1 MRVASGFTL
10 LMTDSMLGVDT
21 HIGVP
26 PTPYTPAAAYFPPA
40 PPTAPTI
47 LPAAM
52 PPSSSSP
59 VTVPHDGQG
68 HETHNATA
76 DASEPCLA
84 SDVALDNFHDLFLT
98 RRFHYDPTHALAT
111 GKVLTH
117 TSVYDEPTS
126 LPYCELEVLDVT
138 SGATLHHRVSGAAL
152 QLVSNEVNDF
162 VRKALMLCHAMA
174 EMQQEA
180 GAMAFASH
188 AVLRVKGSNNNTAY
202 RAYAMVR
209 GPCVSQARIQL
220 SLVAAATSGDGAARA
235 SCSSDPGFERIEDV
249 AHALGSPN
257 VNYSVPL
264 AATWLERS
272 FAVLMREQL
281 ARASGLPIAV
291 LPYHMQPTASV
302 AAVPPDP
309 AARSA
314 GAPEATMAD
323 YDS

>member
-1 MRVASGFTL
+1 MRVATGFTL

-26 PTPYTPAAAYFPPA
+26 PTPYTPAATYFPPA
-40 PPTAPTI
+40 PPPP
-47 LPAAM
+47 PAAM

-59 VTVPHDGQG
+59 VTVPHDGQA
-68 HETHNATA
+68 HATH
-76 DASEPCLA
+76 DAPTGGSEPSLA

-117 TSVYDEPTS
+117 ASVYDEPTS
-126 LPYCELEVLDVT
+126 LPWCELEVLDVA

-152 QLVSNEVNDF
+152 QLVSNEINDF

-174 EMQQEA
+174 EFTQNA
-180 GAMAFASH
+180 GMLSFAAPQ
-188 AVLRVKGSNNNTAY
+188 AVLRIKGHNNSAY

-220 SLVAAATSGDGAARA
+220 SLVATATSCDGAARA
-235 SCSSDPGFERIEDV
+235 SCSSDVGFERMEDV
-249 AHALGSPN
+249 AHALGSPS
-257 VNYSVPL
+257 VNYPVPL
-264 AATWLERS
+264 AASWLERS

-281 ARASGLPIAV
+281 ARASGLAIAV
-291 LPYHMQPTASV
+291 LPYHLQPTASV

-309 AARSA
+309 ATRYA

-323 YDS
+323 YAS